1 MWPVTSSVTLVTGT
15 TGGVSVVGV
24 SVGGGQVWCV
34 ECATPDL
41 HTYLR

>member
-1 MWPVTSSVTLVTGT
+1 MWPVTSSVILGTGT
-15 TGGVSVVGV
+15 TGGGLGA
-24 SVGGGQVWCV
+24 GGGQVWCV